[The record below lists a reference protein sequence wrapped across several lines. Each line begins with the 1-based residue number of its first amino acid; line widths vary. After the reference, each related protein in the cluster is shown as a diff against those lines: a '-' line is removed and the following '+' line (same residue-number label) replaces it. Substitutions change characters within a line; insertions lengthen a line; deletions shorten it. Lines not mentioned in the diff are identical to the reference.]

1 MNWKEV
7 LTWSSLVFYIMISF
21 TLFSV
26 FVLGV
31 CSSRSG
37 MVHGF
42 GLHRLCGVWPV
53 ALLGKSWRSRQLP
66 GVLWHPSEE
75 LQQAQVPQVPPNMP
89 PPLPGLEVQGPRLSW
104 EQGVREGGDASFV
117 GFAKDTQ
124 FSSASCR
131 STLSIKKRQIYFNQ
145 KKINLQ
151 SHQAVLAAVQ

>member
-75 LQQAQVPQVPPNMP
+75 LQPAQVPPVPPHLP
-89 PPLPGLEVQGPRLSW
+89 PPVFGLEKQGPGVCW
-104 EQGVREGGDASFV
+104 EQAVWEGGDASFV
-117 GFAKDTQ
+117 GFSAKDKA
-124 FSSASCR
+124 ASCR
-131 STLSIKKRQIYFNQ
+131 STLSIKKRQIYFTQ
-145 KKINLQ
+145 KK
-151 SHQAVLAAVQ
+151 